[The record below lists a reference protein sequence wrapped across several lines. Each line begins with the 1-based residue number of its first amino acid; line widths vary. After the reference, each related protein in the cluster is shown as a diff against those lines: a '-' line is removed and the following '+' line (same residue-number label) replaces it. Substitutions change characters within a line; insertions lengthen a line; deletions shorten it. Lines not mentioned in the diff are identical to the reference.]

1 MQFAQASLNTQK
13 NSPNKHDTHTKKG
26 RILTK
31 RKKKKMFHAPLGQT
45 QKTGV
50 FFRWNTLEGEGKK
63 KLFFEGKYTTFVMMT
78 LCVIGKG

>member
-1 MQFAQASLNTQK
+1 
-13 NSPNKHDTHTKKG
+13 
-26 RILTK
+26 
-31 RKKKKMFHAPLGQT
+31 MFHAPLGQT